1 MSDSPTVHRHLDEDQ
16 IDELARQILDG
27 SRDLPS
33 LLECDECAAWVD
45 SHVRYLSLARLLTRD
60 TRTPSGTPAME
71 AVRGI
76 RRRSYRRR
84 ALRELTALVTS
95 PMKAGV

>member
-1 MSDSPTVHRHLDEDQ
+1 MSDSPAMHRHLDEDQ
-16 IDELARQILDG
+16 VDELARQAMEGEVDSSTLIK
-27 SRDLPS
+27 
-33 LLECDECAAWVD
+33 CDECAARVD

-84 ALRELTALVTS
+84 ALRELSALVTS